1 MSVLQASRKKPFMG
15 LTGGW
20 LTFWI
25 TVACATDMTLFGYDQ
40 GVFSGVVVTQDF
52 LELHDLVGPGR
63 TKVLSTVTAIYD
75 VGCFFGA
82 IIAFTVGER
91 LGRKKSVLLGTSI
104 MAVGVLIQTIS
115 YSLAQMFV
123 GRIILGLGNG
133 INTATAPIWQTETAQ
148 LKWRGKLVILEMW
161 MNIAGFCLVNW
172 INYGLSFRGGSVA
185 WRFPLAFQFFFIFI
199 LWATVPWLPES
210 PRWLIA
216 NDHKEEAQFI
226 LACLEAKQTD
236 DPYVITQMHTIE
248 YSVQYEREHATRWRE
263 LVRGRNIG
271 STKTVRRLLLGAGTQ
286 FMQQFEGIN
295 IMSYYLPTVLIE
307 SVGLSNS
314 MARLLTACN
323 ASSYFVFSGVAVP
336 MVERWGRRGLMLL
349 STAGQFLSF
358 LVITILLYFSENSPN
373 GGTFGKAS
381 IAFFFLYYIAFG
393 MGMLGVPWLFP
404 TEVNSLPMRTKGAAV
419 ATATNWITNFVI
431 VEITPIGIQNLGW
444 RFWIVWTVFNAV
456 FLPVIYFVY
465 PETANRSLEDL
476 DAYYRTNPPL
486 IVTRSPEAISKKR
499 PVRFLEQEN
508 AELHK
513 AEAELARQ
521 HVAVDV
527 DKVERPKL
535 KVQGSLQ
542 KGAACD
548 G

>member
-1 MSVLQASRKKPFMG
+1 MALSV
-15 LTGGW
+15 
-20 LTFWI
+20 
-25 TVACATDMTLFGYDQ
+25 
-40 GVFSGVVVTQDF
+40 
-52 LELHDLVGPGR
+52 
-63 TKVLSTVTAIYD
+63 
-75 VGCFFGA
+75 
-82 IIAFTVGER
+82 
-91 LGRKKSVLLGTSI
+91 
-104 MAVGVLIQTIS
+104 
-115 YSLAQMFV
+115 
-123 GRIILGLGNG
+123 
-133 INTATAPIWQTETAQ
+133 
-148 LKWRGKLVILEMW
+148 
-161 MNIAGFCLVNW
+161 
-172 INYGLSFRGGSVA
+172 GLSILLHLHSLGYRTLVARVSAVSVMQLTCEQ
-185 WRFPLAFQFFFIFI
+185 RLLI
-199 LWATVPWLPES
+199 S
-210 PRWLIA
+210 SSWLIA

-393 MGMLGVPWLFP
+393 MGMLGVPW
-404 TEVNSLPMRTKGAAV
+404 
-419 ATATNWITNFVI
+419 
-431 VEITPIGIQNLGW
+431 
-444 RFWIVWTVFNAV
+444 
-456 FLPVIYFVY
+456 
-465 PETANRSLEDL
+465 
-476 DAYYRTNPPL
+476 
-486 IVTRSPEAISKKR
+486 
-499 PVRFLEQEN
+499 
-508 AELHK
+508 
-513 AEAELARQ
+513 
-521 HVAVDV
+521 
-527 DKVERPKL
+527 
-535 KVQGSLQ
+535 
-542 KGAACD
+542 
-548 G
+548 